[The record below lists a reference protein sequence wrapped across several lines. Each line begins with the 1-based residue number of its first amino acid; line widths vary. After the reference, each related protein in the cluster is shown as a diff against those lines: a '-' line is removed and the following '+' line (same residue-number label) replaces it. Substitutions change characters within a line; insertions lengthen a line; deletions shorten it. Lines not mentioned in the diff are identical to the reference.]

1 MAASPELCFD
11 LSLSVE
17 VHIASGHRERVVGG
31 VSSGVLGLGDEVTW
45 SAWHLGFPWR
55 MTSAIS
61 SHERPRLFVDEMKSG
76 PFARWRHEHLF
87 LAEDAGTVMLDR
99 AEYSMPLGLIG
110 RLVDRAFLG
119 RYLEQLLV
127 KRNEYI
133 KALAES
139 GPASGKAAPTMRSSN
154 DGRRGGGGNPRG
166 EP

>member
-119 RYLEQLLV
+119 YLEQLLV

>member
-1 MAASPELCFD
+1 M
-11 LSLSVE
+11 
-17 VHIASGHRERVVGG
+17 GG

-45 SAWHLGFPWR
+45 SAWHLGLPWR

-61 SHERPRLFVDEMKSG
+61 CHERPRFFVDEMKSG
-76 PFARWRHEHLF
+76 PFARWRHEHRF
-87 LAEDAGTVMLDR
+87 LAEEGGTVMLDR
-99 AEYSMPLGLIG
+99 AEYSMPFGLIG

-139 GPASGKAAPTMRSSN
+139 GTASGNAAPTTRSSTG
-154 DGRRGGGGNPRG
+154 GRRGEGGSPPTGP
-166 EP
+166 